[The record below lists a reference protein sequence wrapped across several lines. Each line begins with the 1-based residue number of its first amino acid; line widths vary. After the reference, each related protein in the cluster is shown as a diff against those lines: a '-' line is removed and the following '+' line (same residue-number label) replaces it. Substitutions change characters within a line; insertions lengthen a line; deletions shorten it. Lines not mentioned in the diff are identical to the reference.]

1 MACWLERTR
10 LYLDNYIYPR
20 DNSLNIIDVKI
31 DEQTEKDRRR
41 DMHMTERL
49 YSIVY
54 KDFFTAYERSQL
66 FI

>member
-31 DEQTEKDRRR
+31 DETTERDRRK

-54 KDFFTAYERSQL
+54 KDFFTVYERS
-66 FI
+66 